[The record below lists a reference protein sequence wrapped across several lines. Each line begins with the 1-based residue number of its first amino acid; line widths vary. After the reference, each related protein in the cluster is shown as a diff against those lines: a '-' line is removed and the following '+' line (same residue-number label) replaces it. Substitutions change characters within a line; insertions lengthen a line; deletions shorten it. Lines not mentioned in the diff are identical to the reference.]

1 MDVVL
6 LSRIQF
12 AFTIGFH
19 FLFPPMTLGLSLII
33 LILEILY
40 RRKKDQRYQTM
51 SVFFVKIL
59 GLIFVLGT
67 ATGIVMEFSF
77 GNNWS
82 QYSRLVGDI
91 FGAPLAAE
99 GIFAFFMESIFLG
112 F

>member
-1 MDVVL
+1 
-6 LSRIQF
+6 
-12 AFTIGFH
+12 
-19 FLFPPMTLGLSLII
+19 MTLGLSLII